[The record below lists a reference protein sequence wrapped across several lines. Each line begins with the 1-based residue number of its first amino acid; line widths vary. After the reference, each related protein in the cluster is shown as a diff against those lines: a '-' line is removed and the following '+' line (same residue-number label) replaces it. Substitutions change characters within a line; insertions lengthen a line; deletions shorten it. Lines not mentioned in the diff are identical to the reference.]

1 MRHVLQSHGH
11 AVALTPL
18 AFVTTARQAPI
29 LQTGRK
35 KSHRRCRHPPYIGSL
50 RRCLHFD
57 AYPRTK
63 EMGMA
68 LNISIEQRFL
78 TLLGQLKHMPP
89 CSSRQEAHDMLLL
102 LWMRICE
109 GAGARRQLLNSMRQR
124 TLCAEHGWK
133 NLDKSPCYWDS
144 ETTPGIRIYL
154 HANGTIVIQRQGGAQ
169 DSEILHF
176 SSHREFVEA

>member
-1 MRHVLQSHGH
+1 
-11 AVALTPL
+11 
-18 AFVTTARQAPI
+18 
-29 LQTGRK
+29 
-35 KSHRRCRHPPYIGSL
+35 
-50 RRCLHFD
+50 
-57 AYPRTK
+57 
-63 EMGMA
+63 MA

-154 HANGTIVIQRQGGAQ
+154 HANGTIVIQRQSAGFRNPALQQPPGVCRGVDKGLAPYPEQ
-169 DSEILHF
+169 WRNIEKPRCK
-176 SSHREFVEA
+176 HRRCPTCDIDPVSIKCVIV